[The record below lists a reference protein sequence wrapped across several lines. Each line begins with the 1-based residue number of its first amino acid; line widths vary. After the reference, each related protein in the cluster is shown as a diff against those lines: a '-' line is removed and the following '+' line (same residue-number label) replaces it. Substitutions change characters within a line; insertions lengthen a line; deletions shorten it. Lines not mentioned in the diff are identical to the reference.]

1 MLTTS
6 KTFLL
11 LCERN
16 FLQKKH
22 ERKQN
27 LSQLYH
33 RMSIFLPTNTA
44 QSNQEVLT
52 DLSTGTKTKTALIE
66 FTFNGF
72 PGKMYIPHPIFLK
85 ELILTPKMHAVGSL
99 TIEICPEQ
107 VWHAFNDAGFVTK
120 FGFLNKLQVVNW
132 AKCKYKIDMNV
143 DIAQEQNMAHIG
155 TYY

>member
-11 LCERN
+11 LCERDFQRN
-16 FLQKKH
+16 TKEKTTD
-22 ERKQN
+22 K
-27 LSQLYH
+27 QLYH

-107 VWHAFNDAGFVTK
+107 VWAAFNDAGFVTK